1 MDKLSNVMK
10 KAAVDHI
17 VNQLVKKKKKLPP
30 QHPDLPSKEYDDA
43 VSTLFAKGIGI
54 ARGTLRQR
62 VNRAFNKEAD
72 KASTS
77 TSTPVPP
84 SVMFTDAN
92 ESPSSALSGASS
104 ITTSTTCTDSSVAT
118 SATSATPSATS
129 TSSTSSAPTRKSGG
143 RPKGSTDAAK
153 HDVDQKYKACVNSIV
168 IDYVAEKKK
177 SDETSKRLPKNFLQ
191 NLIMRKQSEHK
202 VTDEIKPKTI
212 YSRVSRHV
220 KNPEMHKLETMHPG
234 TSSPLAD
241 VEANI
246 VEIILGMQQI
256 RQPLTKLEVIKLM
269 NDAIKGTALEED
281 FAKFKKKRTHSD
293 DDEVVVGNGWWSHF
307 LKRHESQ
314 LSSKRGE
321 RFAVD
326 RSDWTRYETFEDMY
340 NAVYAAMVDAG
351 VAEKLERPIF
361 TDRDGNEV
369 SEDDPTR
376 HGLKS
381 EYRTTHPEFI
391 FFADETGCNTSQKK
405 DGNYGGRKFICKKG
419 TKPQQQASTADHPF
433 TVLPFTSATGEAV
446 CCVVIFQSNT
456 DAVPLQ
462 WTSGIDQFTTVINSE
477 DGGHDFE
484 ENMGP
489 GMRYPFGGITGEIL
503 VMILKK
509 FDELKLVPRDTGV
522 LPFLLI
528 DGHLSRLD
536 PAFLEYINGE
546 GHKWKVCFGVPYGT
560 SLWQVGDAEQQNG
573 FYKMVLSDA
582 KDELLVKKMDLGLP
596 RRIGPTDIIPLVTT
610 AFVDGF
616 TNTEANRHAVS
627 DRGWNPLNRRLL
639 QHPSLQR
646 SENTSSASTTTTV
659 PPSSTSAATVDINV
673 NEGSV
678 PVLLDR
684 MLDERKKNEGYTSAL
699 RKRRTLGGGIF
710 QRLKET
716 KRITAGA
723 VVANGIHALDHP
735 DFLKAVKEK
744 HQERKAKEER
754 LDKKRSALK
763 RKRNDDVKELRTKF
777 GDERVHRFKDFS
789 KDQCGKYLQY
799 KKKGKEDGKMPD
811 DLEERRARCCQWIDR
826 PSPTPSFDEGDT
838 PDSEVDA
845 DIENGDA
852 DGFDDAVNDD
862 AGELFGVKD
871 DEGPSVEAL

>member
-1 MDKLSNVMK
+1 MLSNVMK

-17 VNQLVKKKKKLPP
+17 VKQLVKKKKQLPP

-43 VSTLFAKGIGI
+43 VSTLFAEGIGI
-54 ARGTLRQR
+54 VRGTLRQR
-62 VNRAFNKEAD
+62 VKRAFNKEAD
-72 KASTS
+72 KESTS
-77 TSTPVPP
+77 TPTPVPP
-84 SVMFTDAN
+84 SVTFTDAN

-118 SATSATPSATS
+118 SATPSAAS

-143 RPKGSTDAAK
+143 RPKGSTDDAK
-153 HDVDQKYKACVNSIV
+153 HDADQKYKACVNSIV
-168 IDYVAEKKK
+168 IDYVAEKKN
-177 SDETSKRLPKNFLQ
+177 SDETLKRLPKNFLQ
-191 NLIMRKQSEHK
+191 NLIMRKQSEYK
-202 VTDEIKPKTI
+202 VTDEIKAKTI
-212 YSRVSRHV
+212 YSRVSRHM
-220 KNPEMHKLETMHPG
+220 KNPEMHKLESMHPG

-293 DDEVVVGNGWWSHF
+293 DDDVVVGNGWWSHF
-307 LKRHESQ
+307 LKRHTSQ

-340 NAVYAAMVDAG
+340 NAVYAAMADAG

-456 DAVPLQ
+456 DTVPLQ
-462 WTSGIDQFTTVINSE
+462 WTSGIDQFATVINSE
-477 DGGHDFE
+477 DGEHDFE

-489 GMRYPFGGITGEIL
+489 GMRYPFGPTCNYNGIDIPCLTYCSPSGGITGEIL

-509 FDELKLVPRDTGV
+509 FDELKLVPRDNGV

-528 DGHLSRLD
+528 DGHISRLD

-573 FYKMVLSDA
+573 YYKNVLSDA

-596 RRIGPTDIIPLVTT
+596 RRIGPTDIIPLLTT
-610 AFVDGF
+610 AFVGGF
-616 TNTEANRHAVS
+616 TNTEGNRHA
-627 DRGWNPLNRRLL
+627 
-639 QHPSLQR
+639 
-646 SENTSSASTTTTV
+646 
-659 PPSSTSAATVDINV
+659 
-673 NEGSV
+673 
-678 PVLLDR
+678 
-684 MLDERKKNEGYTSAL
+684 
-699 RKRRTLGGGIF
+699 
-710 QRLKET
+710 RLKET
-716 KRITAGA
+716 KRITAGT
-723 VVANGIHALDHP
+723 VVANGVHALDHP

-754 LDKKRSALK
+754 LVKNRSALK
-763 RKRNDDVKELRTKF
+763 RKRSDDVKELRTKF
-777 GDERVHRFKDFS
+777 GDERVHRFKDFN

-799 KKKGKEDGKMPD
+799 KKKGKKDGKMPD

-826 PSPTPSFDEGDT
+826 SSPTPSFDEGDT

-852 DGFDDAVNDD
+852 DGFDDEVNDD